1 MVSFGDALDAIT
13 NVAKDIGQPGGI
25 LRASSDKSKSG
36 PTPQDVVQTA
46 KDIGQ
51 PGGILRASLA
61 GGEQRTDTPAAA
73 SSTPAATSSI
83 PGSIPTGGTVTSS
96 GGPVTGQFAGTMNP
110 LAVNAFYAQYIAP
123 MMQALGAP
131 AGPDSVQAQLAGM
144 ATPYAANIPK
154 NFQGV
159 LANEAAQNQ
168 QLSDTVNKNAAEAA
182 LNAPAIT
189 DLENQ
194 MGAIRTQQ
202 LKNYAKL
209 ILSGGDATAGLTQ

>member
-83 PGSIPTGGTVTSS
+83 PGNIPTGGTVQ
-96 GGPVTGQFAGTMNP
+96 GPAGRFTGTMNP

-209 ILSGGDATAGLTQ
+209 ILSGGDPTAGLTQ